1 MSAEHVVCCCCV
13 SAFYAKVGVAFQVLV
28 ASGDRVL
35 GDSVTT
41 HGAFMTPSS
50 MLIHEVKQVSGW
62 HLHTVYGKWAHLICS
77 TATMA

>member
-1 MSAEHVVCCCCV
+1 MYILNLKDTLNLPMFVEHVVPSCV
-13 SAFYAKVGVAFQVLV
+13 SAFHAKGGIALQVLV

-50 MLIHEVKQVSGW
+50 MLIHEVKQVSG
-62 HLHTVYGKWAHLICS
+62 
-77 TATMA
+77 